1 VPINDKILFPS
12 FSAFYRED
20 MQKVNVKFH
29 ENNYTVSYQHKKILQ
44 FVPELSIDKDTPITT
59 PNIPLLVRIF
69 RDILVVKLDMQNNT
83 LVK

>member
-1 VPINDKILFPS
+1 
-12 FSAFYRED
+12 

-59 PNIPLLVRIF
+59 PNIPLLVRI
-69 RDILVVKLDMQNNT
+69 LSNNLSVKLVMQKEKPYKVQSNISFD
-83 LVK
+83 VA